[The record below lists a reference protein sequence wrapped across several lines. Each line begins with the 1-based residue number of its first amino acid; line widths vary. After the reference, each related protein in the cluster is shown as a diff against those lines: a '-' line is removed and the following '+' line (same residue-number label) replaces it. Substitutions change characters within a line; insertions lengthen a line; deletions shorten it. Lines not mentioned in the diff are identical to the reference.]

1 MIMNEISFKSGFVNI
16 VGNPNVGKSTLM
28 NAMVGEQLS
37 IITSKAQTTRHRI
50 LGVVTENDY
59 QIVFSDTP
67 GVLKPNY
74 KLQES
79 MMKFVYSAIGDAD
92 IILYVTDVVEKAD
105 KNIDFIEKL
114 NVLNVPVL
122 LLINKID
129 LTTPADLD
137 LLTEK
142 WQQLLPSAIIFPV
155 AALLRFNLEN
165 LKKEIVRR
173 LPYGPKYYDNDTLTD
188 RSLRFFAS
196 EIIREKIFLNYQK
209 EVPYSTEVVVEEFKE
224 EENITRIEAVIY
236 VSRESQKGIIIG
248 KQGLLLKKT
257 GTAARKSLETFLQ
270 TKVYLGLHVKV
281 DPDWRNNN
289 LKLKNFGYIRE

>member
-1 MIMNEISFKSGFVNI
+1 MDNFKSGFVNI

-28 NAMVGEQLS
+28 NALVGEQLS
-37 IITSKAQTTRHRI
+37 IITAKAQTTRHRI
-50 LGVVTENDY
+50 LGVETGDDY

-92 IILYVTDVVEKAD
+92 VIIYVTDVVEKSD
-105 KNIDFIEKL
+105 KNADFLERL
-114 NVLNVPVL
+114 SNLNVPIL

-129 LTTPADLD
+129 ITTPEELD
-137 LLTEK
+137 VLVEK
-142 WQQLLPSAIIFPV
+142 WKTILPTATIFPV
-155 AALLRFNLEN
+155 SALLKFNLDN
-165 LKKEIVRR
+165 LKKEIIR
-173 LPYGPKYYDNDTLTD
+173 LLPQGPKYYDNNTLTD
-188 RSLRFFAS
+188 KTLRFFAS

-209 EVPYSTEVVVEEFKE
+209 EVPYSVEVVIEKFKE
-224 EENITRIEAVIY
+224 LPSITNIEAIIY
-236 VSRESQKGIIIG
+236 VTRDSQKGIIIG
-248 KQGLLLKKT
+248 KQGKLLKKV
-257 GTAARKSLETFLQ
+257 GTEARKDIEKFLQ

-289 LKLKNFGYIRE
+289 NKLKDFGYILE

>member
-1 MIMNEISFKSGFVNI
+1 MDENNFKSGFVNI

-28 NAMVGEQLS
+28 NALVGEQLS
-37 IITSKAQTTRHRI
+37 IITAKAQTTRHRI
-50 LGVVTENDY
+50 LGVVTENDF

-92 IILYVTDVVEKAD
+92 IILYVTDVVEKSD

-114 NVLNVPVL
+114 NALNVPII

-129 LTTPADLD
+129 LTTPEGLEI
-137 LLTEK
+137 LSEK
-142 WQQLLPSAIIFPV
+142 WKGLLPSAIIFPV
-155 AALLRFNLEN
+155 SALLKFNLDN
-165 LKKEIVRR
+165 LKKEIVRL

-224 EENITRIEAVIY
+224 DKDITRIEAVIY
-236 VSRESQKGIIIG
+236 VARESQKGIIIG

-270 TKVYLGLHVKV
+270 TRVYLGLHVKV
-281 DPDWRNNN
+281 DPDWRNNK
-289 LKLKNFGYIRE
+289 LKLKNFGYVDN

>member
-1 MIMNEISFKSGFVNI
+1 MEENNFKSGFVNI
-16 VGNPNVGKSTLM
+16 LGNPNVGKSTLM
-28 NAMVGEQLS
+28 NALVGEQLS

-50 LGVVTENDY
+50 LGIVTENDC

-67 GVLKPNY
+67 GILKPNY

-92 IILYVTDVVEKAD
+92 IILYVTDVVEKSD
-105 KNIDFIEKL
+105 KNIDFLNKL
-114 NVLNVPVL
+114 NTLNVPIL

-129 LTTPADLD
+129 LTTPEGLEM
-137 LLTEK
+137 LSERWK
-142 WQQLLPSAIIFPV
+142 VLLPSAIIFPV
-155 AALLRFNLEN
+155 SALLNFNLDN
-165 LKKEIVRR
+165 LKKEIIR
-173 LPYGPKYYDNDTLTD
+173 LLPFGPKYYDNDTLTD

-224 EENITRIEAVIY
+224 DKDITRIEAVIY
-236 VSRESQKGIIIG
+236 VARESQKGIIIG

-257 GTAARKSLETFLQ
+257 GTEARKSLETLLQ
-270 TKVYLGLHVKV
+270 TNVYLGLHVKV
-281 DPDWRNNN
+281 DPDWRNNK
-289 LKLKNFGYIRE
+289 LKLKNFGYLEN